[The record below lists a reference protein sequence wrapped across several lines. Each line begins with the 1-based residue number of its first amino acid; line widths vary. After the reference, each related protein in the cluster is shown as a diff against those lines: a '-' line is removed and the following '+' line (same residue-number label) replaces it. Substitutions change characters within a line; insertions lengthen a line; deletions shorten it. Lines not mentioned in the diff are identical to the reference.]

1 LAHELL
7 FSHYYIYDSKTEGI
21 TIPAV
26 LKAGRKK
33 IELLAKIDT
42 GASDCLFE
50 REYADA
56 LGLRVEEGV
65 RKTYATAN
73 SRFDAYGHEISLQVM
88 GIETT
93 GTVYFY
99 ADPAIVRNVLGRRG
113 WLDRIRFGLVD
124 YDQALYLATYNY
136 NE

>member
-1 LAHELL
+1 MAYELR
-7 FSHYYIYDSKTEGI
+7 FSDRHIYDSKTEGI
-21 TIPAV
+21 SIPVV
-26 LKAGRKK
+26 LWAGRKK

-50 REYADA
+50 REYAEA

-73 SRFDAYGHEISLQVM
+73 SRFDAYGHEILLRVM

-99 ADPAIVRNVLGRRG
+99 ADPGIVRNVLGRRG
-113 WLDRIRFGLVD
+113 WLVRIRFGLVD
-124 YDQALYLATYNY
+124 YDQSLYLAAYDG
-136 NE
+136 

>member
-1 LAHELL
+1 MAYDLH
-7 FSHYYIYDSKTEGI
+7 FSERHIYDSKTEGI
-21 TIPAV
+21 SIPVV
-26 LKAGRKK
+26 LWAGRKK
-33 IELLAKIDT
+33 IDLLAKIDT

-50 REYADA
+50 REYAEA

-65 RKTYATAN
+65 RRTYATAN
-73 SRFDAYGHEISLQVM
+73 SRFDAYGHEILLRVM

-124 YDQALYLATYNY
+124 YDQSIYLAAYDG
-136 NE
+136 